1 MLVVLLGIMERDL
14 KWRHGEN
21 QPAAAGINAGKLE
34 HIAKK
39 GPVGFGILGIDND
52 MRSIDEGLAFA
63 STGFASGSLTA
74 PLEYTIRA
82 LNRLCHKRGP
92 PFAVMYVTTA
102 IPAGFVFWVSS

>member
-1 MLVVLLGIMERDL
+1 MERDL
-14 KWRHGEN
+14 KWRRGEN

-74 PLEYTIRA
+74 PLGIHNPCLEQTVPQTWPSFRRHIRHD
-82 LNRLCHKRGP
+82 RYPCGLCFLGK
-92 PFAVMYVTTA
+92 
-102 IPAGFVFWVSS
+102 